1 MIGNVG
7 VLEPAPKP
15 VTRKGA
21 KMAEPTTAQRMQFAK
36 TGVGMPGT
44 GAYYIRNGSDLHN
57 AIEAV
62 GRGEAAGDSGS
73 AIRLHIMKRA
83 AALKMTSAIPDTWN
97 SDGTLKVTHADVEA
111 FLMHYGVLGMHWG
124 HRKGSAKGEPS
135 EDAARASELHGRVKK
150 GGGVHVLS
158 NPELEDLNKRL
169 NLERNYHGMISD
181 NKRTSTG
188 KKSAD
193 NVLDVGGK
201 IAKGSAQTVGQKIA
215 VKGIEI
221 GLKKAGLGGVL

>member
-15 VTRKGA
+15 VTRKEA
-21 KMAEPTTAQRMQFAK
+21 KVAEPTAAQRRMFAQ
-36 TGVGMPGT
+36 TGVAMSNGS
-44 GAYYIRNGSDLHN
+44 YYIRNGSDLHN

-73 AIRLHIMKRA
+73 AIRTHIMKRA

-97 SDGTLKVTHADVEA
+97 SDGTLKVTHSDVEA
-111 FLMHYGVLGMHWG
+111 FLQHYGVLGMHWG
-124 HRKGSAKGEPS
+124 HRKGGTKGEPS
-135 EDAARASELHGRVKK
+135 EDSARVSELHTRVKK

-169 NLERNYHGMISD
+169 NLERNYHSMITD
-181 NKRTSTG
+181 NKRTSAG
-188 KKSAD
+188 QKAAN
-193 NVLDVGGK
+193 NVLGITGN
-201 IAKGSAQTVGQKIA
+201 IAKGTATELGKA
-215 VKGIEI
+215 AATKGGKHLIKQVT
-221 GLKKAGLGGVL
+221 GLSL